1 MRQDI
6 FQVGFITFND
16 EILNEDEVTTNRSRF
31 RPKKIGECKVKVYGP
46 NEGQIPHFDDIPR
59 SPTSILSRL

>member
-1 MRQDI
+1 MNNRQDI

-31 RPKKIGECKVKVYGP
+31 RPK
-46 NEGQIPHFDDIPR
+46 
-59 SPTSILSRL
+59 